1 MLLPRATKTSLTKL
15 VRSKGY
21 VVPSI
26 RQAVFYGGGRS
37 RSYWLHWWGEDGVPH
52 CAWYSAAAG
61 RPVLQVDKDWI
72 DLTMAEVIH
81 FGLVEEK

>member
-21 VVPSI
+21 TVPSI
-26 RQAVFYGGGRS
+26 RRAVFCGGGRR
-37 RSYWLHWWGEDGVPH
+37 RSYWLHWQDAQGVPH
-52 CAWYSAAAG
+52 HAWYSGAGG

>member
-15 VRSKGY
+15 IRSKGY
-21 VVPSI
+21 AVPSI
-26 RQAVFYGGGRS
+26 RQAAFCGGGCS
-37 RSYWLHWWGEDGVPH
+37 RSYWLRWEDAQGMLH
-52 CAWYSAAAG
+52 QAWYSAAAG
-61 RPVLQVDKDWI
+61 RPVLQVDKDWV